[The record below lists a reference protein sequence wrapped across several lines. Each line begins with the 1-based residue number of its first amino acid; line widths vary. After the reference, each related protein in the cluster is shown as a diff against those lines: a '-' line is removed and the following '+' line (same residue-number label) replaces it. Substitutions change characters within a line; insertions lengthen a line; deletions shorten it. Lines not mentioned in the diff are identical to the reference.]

1 MERTAIAC
9 IGTGLEKAIAY
20 SEVWSISRFLSL
32 WLITL
37 ENPMKRLYGHRG
49 AVPNY
54 PTCKYADL
62 IQNFFMARTLSVRQI
77 GFDGQFERVAHKE
90 FFADGLG
97 KLKVCVV

>member
-1 MERTAIAC
+1 MVIAC
-9 IGTGLEKAIAY
+9 IGPGLAKIVRTTTFTV
-20 SEVWSISRFLSL
+20 SK
-32 WLITL
+32 
-37 ENPMKRLYGHRG
+37 PQKRLYGHRG

-97 KLKVCVV
+97 KLKVCEV